1 MWRPTNAR
9 LDWLT
14 ARPIAHR
21 GLHDKQRGCE
31 ENSLAAFATA
41 ATQGFAIECDLQLSA
56 DGEAMVFHDETLDR
70 LTDQTGPVIERTSAE
85 LQQIAYASGE
95 GTIPT
100 LTQLLDLADGDAG
113 LVIELKSHWNGD
125 TRLAARAAE
134 LVSRYDG
141 PAALMSFDPAPIAW
155 LAANAPDIP
164 RGMVADGATDPEY
177 DPLPLPVRLGLR
189 EFRHASLT
197 RPDFLSIWHEWLPC
211 RPAREARA
219 AGLPVITW
227 TIRNSRQASDALRW
241 CDQITFESYLPDAP

>member
-21 GLHDKQRGCE
+21 GLHDKAAGCE
-31 ENSLAAFATA
+31 ENSLAAFAA
-41 ATQGFAIECDLQLSA
+41 ATTQGFTIECDLQLSA
-56 DGEAMVFHDETLDR
+56 DGEAMVFHDDTLDR
-70 LTDQTGPVIERTSAE
+70 LTAETGPVIGRTADD
-85 LQQIAYASGE
+85 LQQIAYLNGQ

-100 LTQLLDLADGDAG
+100 LSQLLDLADGDVG

-134 LVSRYDG
+134 LLSRYDG

-155 LAANAPDIP
+155 LADNAPEIV
-164 RGMVADGATDPEY
+164 RGIVADGATDPEY
-177 DPLPLPVRLGLR
+177 DPLPLPVRVGLR

-211 RPAREARA
+211 APAREARA

-227 TIRNSRQASDALRW
+227 TIRNAHQASDALRW
-241 CDQITFESYLPDAP
+241 CDQITFEGYRPPSP